1 MSEPYIGQIM
11 IFGFN
16 FAPQNWLFCNG
27 ALLPIAQN
35 QALFAIIGT
44 TYGGNGIS
52 TFAVPNL
59 QDSGAVSSGQGPGL
73 SNYALGE
80 VAGIANVTLT
90 QQQMPA
96 HNHTASGSAA
106 ATAAG
111 YVVGVQNGY
120 WMGEGDS
127 GAASLFA
134 ASPDGTSKF
143 AAQTISV
150 AGGSLPHPNEQPY
163 LGMNYCIA
171 QFGIFPS
178 RS

>member
-27 ALLPIAQN
+27 ALLSIAQN

-59 QDSGAVSSGQGPGL
+59 QDSSAVSSGQGPGL

-90 QQQMPA
+90 QPQMPA
-96 HNHTASGSAA
+96 HNHTASGSSAKA
-106 ATAAG
+106 IAD
-111 YVVGVQNGY
+111 YVLGVQNGY
-120 WMGEGDS
+120 WIGDTRS
-127 GAASLFA
+127 GSMFTAS
-134 ASPDGTSKF
+134 SDGSTF
-143 AAQTISV
+143 GGQTISI